1 MAQQLDTTTASELIS
16 ELDSHFATL
25 RRYLMPP
32 YQPTGRNSW
41 SESQQKLNADG
52 FQKIADEMR
61 LYLGLTRTVHVRLL
75 TTMFDHDNAGTGLG
89 GMQWSEHPW
98 DSDIILSCRLHMQT
112 VNLAAA
118 LAHEMTHAFLEYK
131 RFRGENEERNELL
144 TEAGAIYLGMG
155 ELLWDGYAPI
165 SWNDQKQ
172 PNAQGIFSGPV
183 TTYTSSVGYID
194 VDSVNLLMDLSSRC
208 SGCHYRDVA
217 ATAAEPTSP
226 MAQKKVPSLLRRWTN
241 QRSAA
246 RHEETTRLTQRV
258 EEIEHLYG
266 TLDGKFSSRSFL
278 ARVSQ
283 LVGPEWSDVGSVY
296 ALYASGKLK
305 LDVNG
310 ITARMVL
317 LKSNARWNAREART
331 LDTDTTTEV
340 ELIQKV
346 LDQLEK

>member
-16 ELDSHFATL
+16 KLDSHFATL

-41 SESQQKLNADG
+41 SESQQRLNADG

-61 LYLGLTRTVHVRLL
+61 LYLGLTRTVRVRLL
-75 TTMFDHDNAGTGLG
+75 TRMFDHDNAGTGLG

-98 DSDIILSCRLHMQT
+98 DSDIIVSYRSHMQT

-118 LAHEMTHAFLEYK
+118 LAHEMTHAFFEYK
-131 RFRGENEERNELL
+131 GFRGETEERNELL

-155 ELLWDGYAPI
+155 ELLWDGYTPI
-165 SWNDQKQ
+165 SWKDQEP
-172 PNAQGIFSGPV
+172 PNPQGIYGSPV

-194 VDSVNLLMDLSSRC
+194 VDSVSLLMDLSSRC
-208 SGCHYRDVA
+208 SGCHYRHIAD
-217 ATAAEPTSP
+217 TAAKPTGP
-226 MAQKKVPSLLRRWTN
+226 MDQKKVPALFRRWTN

-246 RHEETTRLTQRV
+246 RDEETTRLTQRV
-258 EEIEHLYG
+258 EEMVRLYG
-266 TLDGKFSSRSFL
+266 TLDGKLSSRSFL
-278 ARVSQ
+278 ARVSK

-317 LKSNARWNAREART
+317 LKSNARWNAREARI
-331 LDTDTTTEV
+331 LDADTTTEV